1 MQYSACNMSLYGP
14 SLTFDNELLI
24 TTAVLQEKH
33 QDSVVNTAAI
43 GQNGDI
49 F

>member
-1 MQYSACNMSLYGP
+1 M
-14 SLTFDNELLI
+14 
-24 TTAVLQEKH
+24 TTVLQETH

-43 GQNGDI
+43 GQNGDL